1 MKPPHLPRKT
11 KDLILKETYRFVWSV
26 LFLVLIAFI
35 TSVAATLTTIAWI
48 APFSVTDTSYTLRA
62 NRASLESAAHI
73 DPMLEKQVRQRLV
86 RVYNTKQ
93 KVQNEYYSEAAFVGQ
108 AMMLTSEGWAVM
120 YTSNYS
126 RGAEKHWEIVDHQG
140 IIFTV
145 EKSFQDSVSGLVY
158 IKIAGDGFRGDISFL
173 DWNTFDMSE
182 SLSSLSL
189 RGVVPAAFDRLE
201 ENSESK
207 QYELWKPRFFH
218 TIVGDVSSGDV
229 LIAENGAFVGFVN
242 SDKKIIESWLI
253 STQLQPLFEKEKN
266 EYKALPLTGYRVEG
280 VVVDDMF
287 ENIHGFLVTKSNT
300 KASSTTVGAGDVI
313 LRIEGLPFD
322 EVTSARV
329 MLFAPETILMQVLRD
344 GKKLDMLVNKSV
356 L

>member
-1 MKPPHLPRKT
+1 MP
-11 KDLILKETYRFVWSV
+11 
-26 LFLVLIAFI
+26 
-35 TSVAATLTTIAWI
+35 
-48 APFSVTDTSYTLRA
+48 
-62 NRASLESAAHI
+62 SA
-73 DPMLEKQVRQRLV
+73 R
-86 RVYNTKQ
+86 Q

-108 AMMLTSEGWAVM
+108 AMMLTSEGWAVL
-120 YTSNYS
+120 YTPDYVPGVE
-126 RGAEKHWEIVDHQG
+126 RHWESIDHKG
-140 IIFTV
+140 MIFTV
-145 EKSFQDSVSGLVY
+145 EKSFQDRVSGLVY
-158 IKIAGDGFRGDISFL
+158 LKIAGDGFRGDISFL
-173 DWNTFDMSE
+173 DWNTFDMGE

-201 ENSESK
+201 ENDEPK
-207 QYELWKPRFFH
+207 QYELWKPRFSH
-218 TIVGDVSSGDV
+218 TVVGDVSSGDV
-229 LIAENGAFVGFVN
+229 LIAENGDFIGFVN

-266 EYKALPLTGYRVEG
+266 EYLALPIIGHRVEG

-300 KASSTTVGAGDVI
+300 KASSSAVGVGDVI

-344 GKKLDMLVNKSV
+344 GEEVDLLVKKSV